1 MATNHLFEF
10 LEMSSPQQSKFMIPS
25 ILMQS
30 SLFSKTVAQC
40 VLLTAQ
46 KTECFVFSNFSR
58 TNPGIRVT
66 HLFMYISGCRPQ
78 REEDLQRCGTLM

>member
-1 MATNHLFEF
+1 MVTGHFSEF

-30 SLFSKTVAQC
+30 RLFSKTVLQC
-40 VLLTAQ
+40 VLLTAE
-46 KTECFVFSNFSR
+46 KTECFVFSNFR

-66 HLFMYISGCRPQ
+66 HLFLYISGCRPQ
-78 REEDLQRCGTLM
+78 REEDLQRCGAPM